1 LKQTIFVK
9 IVVPFVATWRQL
21 NQNRL
26 TKSLEEI
33 TAAKKVIQPCKMMIQ
48 QFIHSFKQFIDE
60 TTNKKECGVFVL

>member
-33 TAAKKVIQPCKMMIQ
+33 TAAKKVIQPCKMMI
-48 QFIHSFKQFIDE
+48 HPSFKQFIVE
-60 TTNKKECGVFVL
+60 TTNKKECGVFLL